1 MKTIKINSEN
11 GYLNLKH
18 LPTNCIFNKKVT
30 GCGGTSIALY
40 GNTPYVIA
48 VPTTE
53 LITNKTGLL
62 QAGIAKVNMDDKA
75 TMIFGLFG
83 TNPWKRNLK
92 QFLSTDYGLPKH
104 IMCTYDKVEAL
115 TEWLNGKEAEFNLLV
130 DEYQVLLKA
139 YSYRKKAINGVLNSF
154 RKYMTFCFMSATPIS
169 SEFMPEVMKDIELVE
184 AEWEEVDK
192 LKVILDETNHPYQK
206 VANLI
211 NSFKNSGYKMCM
223 NGSNIAEELFIFLN
237 SVTDIA
243 SILKYCELSNDEVKI
258 VCNSKDENQRKL
270 ADYTISNSRAENK
283 PITFITSKSFEGAD
297 YFSKNGISI
306 VVSNSSNSC
315 TQLDIST
322 DIYQIAGRIRNID
335 NPYRKMLIH
344 IFNSAGKGKLNL
356 DINYDQMVEL
366 INNRIAGAKKL
377 IDLANEDEE
386 AGIAANSVFNDGYI
400 TKDDSGKLYLND
412 MLIKLELFNYRINQ
426 EIYRNGIS
434 LSKAYNTNGVEVFEA
449 APDSELENN
458 ITKAT
463 TKISFKEAF
472 IEYAEIKGNKYD
484 MTDTSYLEKVQP
496 LIVKAYAEL
505 GEKKVRELKYI
516 KKNVEAALLNADVT
530 KNVDNKIAQLLKSEI
545 SSGFISRK
553 DIKAILTKVY
563 DRLGIAKVAK
573 ATDIERFYECK
584 DTSKRVDG
592 IKLTGYDIYRAK
604 LIFSE

>member
-1 MKTIKINSEN
+1 MRTIKINSES

-62 QAGIAKVNMDDKA
+62 QAGIAKVNMGNKA
-75 TMIFGLFG
+75 TMIFGLFDS
-83 TNPWKRNLK
+83 NPWKRSLK

-184 AEWEEVDK
+184 AEWENVDK

-211 NSFKNSGYKMCM
+211 NSFKKAGYKMCM
-223 NGSNIAEELFIFLN
+223 NGSNVAEELFIFLN

-270 ADYTISNSRAENK
+270 AGYTISNSRAENK
-283 PITFITSKSFEGAD
+283 PVTFITSKSFEGAD

-344 IFNSAGKGKLNL
+344 IFNSAGKCKLNL
-356 DINYDQMVEL
+356 DITYDEMVEL
-366 INNRIAGAKKL
+366 VNNRISGAKKL
-377 IDLANEDEE
+377 IAFANEDEE

-434 LSKAYNTNGVEVFEA
+434 LSKAYNTNDVEVFEA
-449 APDSELENN
+449 APDLELENN

-472 IEYAEIKGNKYD
+472 IEYAEIKGNKFD

-496 LIVKAYAEL
+496 LIVKAYSEL
-505 GEKKVRELKYI
+505 GEEKVRELKYI

-553 DIKAILTKVY
+553 DAKAILTKVY
-563 DRLGIAKVAK
+563 DSLGVAKVAK

-584 DTSKRVDG
+584 ETSKRIEGV
-592 IKLTGYDIYRAK
+592 KLTGYDIYRAK